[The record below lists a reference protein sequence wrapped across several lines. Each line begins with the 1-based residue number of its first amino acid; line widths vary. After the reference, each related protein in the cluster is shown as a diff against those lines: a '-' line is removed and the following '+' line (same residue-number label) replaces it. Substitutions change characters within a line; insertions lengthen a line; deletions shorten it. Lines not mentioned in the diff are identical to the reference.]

1 MKILVTKGT
10 ENPGKALVWE
20 DQMSWQISFGSLV
33 TLGLTKGGK
42 KERTATKLNPWRLKF
57 SFDRKSS

>member
-1 MKILVTKGT
+1 MKIPVTKGA
-10 ENPGKALVWE
+10 ENPGKALIWK

-42 KERTATKLNPWRLKF
+42 KKGRTLTKPTSLEAEIFL
-57 SFDRKSS
+57 